1 MEPAVNSGATGNPTY
16 TLTVASSDKYTMD
29 LGSALEADTEVTVT
43 TSGTNTRV
51 IIFAIKA
58 E

>member
-1 MEPAVNSGATGNPTY
+1 MDPAANAGANNNSPY

-43 TSGTNTRV
+43 TSGSNTRV